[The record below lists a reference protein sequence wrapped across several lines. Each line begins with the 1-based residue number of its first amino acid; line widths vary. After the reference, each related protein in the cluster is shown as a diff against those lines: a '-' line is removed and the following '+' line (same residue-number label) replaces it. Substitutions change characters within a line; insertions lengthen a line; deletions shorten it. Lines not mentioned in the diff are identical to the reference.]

1 MRALSQARWVKKH
14 NGVRDQHIL
23 AGAGVA
29 ACAGQHNKASGYS
42 GPELLSQLGGIRKEG
57 LRGYTK
63 RERPRP

>member
-1 MRALSQARWVKKH
+1 MRALSQARWVKQH

-23 AGAGVA
+23 AGGA
-29 ACAGQHNKASGYS
+29 ARAGQHNKASGYS

-63 RERPRP
+63 RERLRP